1 MHREKDIHVMNVDLR
16 QEERHAAIQ
25 RNGPY
30 LTKALDSHIEQQ
42 NREMLHAIA
51 PADRELNKIEDVTQT
66 IDMNYN
72 TVQAKVDMALRGT
85 TSEPPVP
92 WVDQEPQHHAFTH
105 PLGGGQPS
113 LLHHLRAQAPSTLSP
128 TRCACA
134 TALLVVVLALIFLT
148 RR

>member
-1 MHREKDIHVMNVDLR
+1 MNIDLR
-16 QEERHAAIQ
+16 QEERHAALQ

-51 PADRELNKIEDVTQT
+51 PADRELNRIEDVTQT
-66 IDMNYN
+66 IDANYN
-72 TVQAKVDMALRGT
+72 TVQAKVDMALHGAP
-85 TSEPPVP
+85 SEPPVP
-92 WVDQEPQHHAFTH
+92 LADQEPQHQSFTH

-113 LLHHLRAQAPSTLSP
+113 LLHHFRAQAPTTTAMVASP

-134 TALLVVVLALIFLT
+134 TALLVVVALALILMT